1 MANLRD
7 FKGIQIQDDP
17 PKNVK
22 QKAKVFAALIT
33 QLKIK
38 PDHPVMH
45 STGDVK
51 ACYFRIA

>member
-1 MANLRD
+1 LRD
-7 FKGIQIQDDP
+7 FKGLQIQDDP
-17 PKNVK
+17 LKNVK

-33 QLKIK
+33 QLKRK